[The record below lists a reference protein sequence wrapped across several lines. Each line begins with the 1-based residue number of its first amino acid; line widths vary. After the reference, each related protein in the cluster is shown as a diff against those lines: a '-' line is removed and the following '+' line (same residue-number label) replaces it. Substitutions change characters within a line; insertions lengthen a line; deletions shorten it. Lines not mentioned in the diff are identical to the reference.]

1 MSALARFCLNLF
13 APAPIASLL
22 FAFGF
27 CIAGETF
34 EPLLG
39 LPIFLLVAYLY
50 AGIPSLAHACIL
62 HVAYRRGVD
71 PKSAGALALSTLN
84 GLLAGTAI
92 VLFIAIATGD
102 NAVGALWCIMLAM
115 GAVTGALNALL
126 HRVPRRRRGGV

>member
-1 MSALARFCLNLF
+1 MPSPSRFCLNLF
-13 APAPIASLL
+13 APGAIASLL

-71 PKSAGALALSTLN
+71 PKSTGALALSTLN

-92 VLFIAIATGD
+92 VLFIAITTGD

-115 GAVTGALNALL
+115 GAVTGAINALL